1 MSYLIYV
8 NGLGPNFRGDN
19 LYEFI
24 FSEEEDKNE
33 EPSQWFA
40 EFMKAVQRIQQKVD
54 STMEEID
61 DLKKKDIVTMPEIE
75 DVLKS
80 EKEDNGNDNIF
91 KD

>member
-1 MSYLIYV
+1 MKHEIKV
-8 NGLGPNFRGDN
+8 QETEIKAKRKH
-19 LYEFI
+19 EVK
-24 FSEEEDKNE
+24 EQDKNE

-40 EFMKAVQRIQQKVD
+40 ELMKAVQRIQQKVD
-54 STMEEID
+54 STIEEID
-61 DLKKKDIVTMPEIE
+61 DLKKKDIVKMPEIE